1 MPTLMARSKIKAE
14 HVAELDAAINAVFK
28 ALDQRQP
35 AGVRY
40 ALCRLADGVTYV
52 VVVSLDEGIE
62 NPIPALAEYQKL
74 QEGLKTWLA
83 EQPSTDQ
90 LTVVGSYRLF

>member
-14 HVAELDAAINAVFK
+14 HVAELDAAIKAVFT
-28 ALDQRQP
+28 ALEKRQP

-52 VVVSLDEGIE
+52 VMVSLDEGIE
-62 NPIPALAEYQKL
+62 NPILALAEYQKL
-74 QEGLKTWLA
+74 QEGLKTWIA
-83 EQPSTDQ
+83 EPPISDQ
-90 LTVVGSYRLF
+90 LTVIGSYRLF